1 MANVIVSPA
10 ARRDLIGIRD
20 YISDELANPDA
31 AQRILKLL
39 RTSIESLRDMP
50 ERGMPLDAVLS
61 VHTDYRFLVC
71 ENYRVFYLCEVYLC
85 EANQVEVVRVLHML
99 QDYMRALFL

>member
-10 ARRDLIGIRD
+10 ARKDLIGIRD
-20 YISDELANPDA
+20 EPANPDA
-31 AQRILKLL
+31 AVRILKLL
-39 RTSIESLRDMP
+39 RTGIESLRDMP

-71 ENYRVFYLCEVYLC
+71 ENYRIFYLCEGD
-85 EANQVEVVRVLHML
+85 QVEVVRVLHSL

>member
-1 MANVIVSPA
+1 MANVIVSAA

-20 YISDELANPDA
+20 YISDDLANPDA
-31 AQRILKLL
+31 ALRILKLL
-39 RTSIESLRDMP
+39 RTGIESLRDMP
-50 ERGMPLDAVLS
+50 ERGKPLDAVLS

-71 ENYRVFYLCEVYLC
+71 ENYRIFYLCEG
-85 EANQVEVVRVLHML
+85 NQAEVVRVLHAL

>member
-1 MANVIVSPA
+1 MIVSPA

-20 YISDELANPDA
+20 YVSIELDNPDA

-50 ERGMPLDAVLS
+50 ERSTPLDAVLS

-71 ENYRVFYLCEVYLC
+71 ENYRIFYLCEGD
-85 EANQVEVVRVLHML
+85 QVEVVRVLHTL

>member
-1 MANVIVSPA
+1 M
-10 ARRDLIGIRD
+10 
-20 YISDELANPDA
+20 
-31 AQRILKLL
+31 
-39 RTSIESLRDMP
+39 IESLRDMP

-71 ENYRVFYLCEVYLC
+71 ENYRIFYLCEGD
-85 EANQVEVVRVLHML
+85 QVEVVRVLHTL

>member
-1 MANVIVSPA
+1 MADVIVSPA

-31 AQRILKLL
+31 TQRILRLL
-39 RTSIESLRDMP
+39 RAGIESLRDMP
-50 ERGMPLDAVLS
+50 EKGESLDAVLS
-61 VHTDYRFLVC
+61 VHTGYRFLVC
-71 ENYRVFYLCEVYLC
+71 GNYRVFYLCEG
-85 EANQVEVVRVLHML
+85 EQVEIIRVLHTL

>member
-1 MANVIVSPA
+1 MIKKEGNTLERLAGSVPSFTGNPA
-10 ARRDLIGIRD
+10 
-20 YISDELANPDA
+20 
-31 AQRILKLL
+31 
-39 RTSIESLRDMP
+39 
-50 ERGMPLDAVLS
+50 LDAVLS

-71 ENYRVFYLCEVYLC
+71 ENYRIFYLC

>member
-20 YISDELANPDA
+20 CISYELANPDA
-31 AQRILKLL
+31 APSILKLL
-39 RTSIESLRDMP
+39 RTSIESLRDMS
-50 ERGMPLDAVLS
+50 EGGTPLDAVLS
-61 VHTDYRFLVC
+61 VHTDYRLLVC
-71 ENYRVFYLCEVYLC
+71 ENYRIFYLCEGDR
-85 EANQVEVVRVLHML
+85 VEVVRVLHTL

>member
-1 MANVIVSPA
+1 MIVSQA

-20 YISDELANPDA
+20 YVSIELDNPDA

-39 RTSIESLRDMP
+39 RTGIDSLRDMP

-71 ENYRVFYLCEVYLC
+71 ENYRIFYLCEGD
-85 EANQVEVVRVLHML
+85 QVEIIRVLHTL
-99 QDYMRALFL
+99 QDYMRALFLD

>member
-20 YISDELANPDA
+20 YVSIELDNPDA
-31 AQRILKLL
+31 AQRILRLL
-39 RTSIESLRDMP
+39 RTGIESLRDMP

-71 ENYRVFYLCEVYLC
+71 ENYRIFYLCEGD
-85 EANQVEVVRVLHML
+85 QVEVVRVLHTR
-99 QDYMRALFL
+99 QDYMRALFLD

>member
-1 MANVIVSPA
+1 MANVIVSQA

-20 YISDELANPDA
+20 YVSIELDNPDT

-71 ENYRVFYLCEVYLC
+71 ENYRIFYLCEGD
-85 EANQVEVVRVLHML
+85 QVEVVRVLHTR
-99 QDYMRALFL
+99 QDYMRALFLD

>member
-31 AQRILKLL
+31 ALRILKLL

-50 ERGMPLDAVLS
+50 ERGVPLDAVLS
-61 VHTDYRFLVC
+61 VHTDYRFLIC
-71 ENYRVFYLCEVYLC
+71 ENDRIFYLCEG
-85 EANQVEVVRVLHML
+85 NQVEVVRVLHML

>member
-1 MANVIVSPA
+1 MANVIVSQA

-20 YISDELANPDA
+20 YVSIELDNPDA
-31 AQRILKLL
+31 ALRILRLL
-39 RTSIESLRDMP
+39 CTGIESLRDMP

-71 ENYRVFYLCEVYLC
+71 ENYRVFYLCEGD
-85 EANQVEVVRVLHML
+85 QVEVVRVLHTL

>member
-1 MANVIVSPA
+1 M
-10 ARRDLIGIRD
+10 IGIRD

-31 AQRILKLL
+31 ALRILKLL

-71 ENYRVFYLCEVYLC
+71 ENYRIFYLCEGD
-85 EANQVEVVRVLHML
+85 QVEVVRVLHML

>member
-31 AQRILKLL
+31 ALRILKLL
-39 RTSIESLRDMP
+39 RTGIESLRDMP
-50 ERGMPLDAVLS
+50 ERGVPLDAVLS

-71 ENYRVFYLCEVYLC
+71 ENYRVFYLCE
-85 EANQVEVVRVLHML
+85 ANRVEVVRVLHTP

>member
-1 MANVIVSPA
+1 MIVSQA

-20 YISDELANPDA
+20 YVSIELDNPDA

-71 ENYRVFYLCEVYLC
+71 ENYRIFYLCEGD
-85 EANQVEVVRVLHML
+85 QVEVVRVLHTL

>member
-1 MANVIVSPA
+1 MIVSQA

-20 YISDELANPDA
+20 YVSIELDNPDA

-71 ENYRVFYLCEVYLC
+71 ENYRIFYLCEGD
-85 EANQVEVVRVLHML
+85 QVEVVRVLHTR
-99 QDYMRALFL
+99 QDYMRALFLD

>member
-1 MANVIVSPA
+1 MANVIVSQT
-10 ARRDLIGIRD
+10 ARRDLIDIRD
-20 YISDELANPDA
+20 YVSIELDNPDA

-71 ENYRVFYLCEVYLC
+71 ENYRIFYLCEGD
-85 EANQVEVVRVLHML
+85 QVEVVRVLHTL

>member
-1 MANVIVSPA
+1 MANVIVSQA
-10 ARRDLIGIRD
+10 ARRDLIGIGD
-20 YISDELANPDA
+20 YVGIELDNPDA

-50 ERGMPLDAVLS
+50 DRGKPLDAILS

-71 ENYRVFYLCEVYLC
+71 ENYRILYLCEGD
-85 EANQVEVVRVLHML
+85 QVEVVRVLHTL
-99 QDYMRALFL
+99 QDYMRTLFL

>member
-1 MANVIVSPA
+1 MIVSQA

-20 YISDELANPDA
+20 YVSIELDNPDA
-31 AQRILKLL
+31 VQRILKLL

-61 VHTDYRFLVC
+61 VHTDYRFLIC
-71 ENYRVFYLCEVYLC
+71 ENYRIFYLCEGD
-85 EANQVEVVRVLHML
+85 QVEVVRVLHTL